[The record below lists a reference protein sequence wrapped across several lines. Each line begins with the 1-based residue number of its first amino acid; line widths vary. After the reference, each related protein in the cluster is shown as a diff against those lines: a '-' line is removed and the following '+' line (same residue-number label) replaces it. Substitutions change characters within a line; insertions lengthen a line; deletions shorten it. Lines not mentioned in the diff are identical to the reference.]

1 MDKKNESFLKNIYL
15 LLYFLCV
22 VSGIFSTSMFAQK
35 NIVLFQI
42 NKYLLIAAAIFLVFK
57 MFLENSTYLTML
69 FDCIFLIF
77 ALLSYYYSKNN
88 ILFMMILFMLA
99 SKNIS
104 IESINKCF
112 MMILSISIL
121 IILVSSLIGIIPN
134 LVFVRMGGINR
145 NSFGILYPTD
155 FAAYIFY
162 LMCSYVYFRRN
173 KYNRFDTLFLFL
185 VATILL
191 VFTDARFNC
200 IGILLLIVIMQFK
213 KYFFEKFV
221 IKYSWLFPWLFG
233 LGTVLVTVF
242 FDENNLFMS
251 SINNLLS
258 NRLTIVHSMYLNYGL
273 PLFGN
278 YIDQHGFGAN
288 STNFAIY
295 KYEYIDSA
303 YMQLIMLF
311 GITIFIFFLGYLCYL
326 MHRTKDVDLL
336 FLISLILLSG
346 IVEPHMLEIHYNPF
360 FIMLSSL
367 YLSNINKKNEET
379 NDFNKKL
386 SI

>member
-1 MDKKNESFLKNIYL
+1 MEKKNESFLKNIYL
-15 LLYFLCV
+15 LLYLLCV
-22 VSGIFSTSMFAQK
+22 ASGIFTTSMFAQK
-35 NIVLFQI
+35 NIILFQI
-42 NKYLLIAAAIFLVFK
+42 NKYILIAAAIFLVLK
-57 MFLENSTYLTML
+57 IFLENSTYLTMI
-69 FDCIFLIF
+69 FDSIFIIF
-77 ALLSYYYSKNN
+77 ALLSYYYSQNN
-88 ILFMMILFMLA
+88 ILLMMILFMLS

-104 IESINKCF
+104 TESINKCF
-112 MMILSISIL
+112 MIILSISIF

-134 LVFVRMGGINR
+134 LVFARIGGINR
-145 NSFGILYPTD
+145 NSFGIVYPTD

-191 VFTDARFNC
+191 VFTNARFNC
-200 IGILLLIVIMQFK
+200 LGILLLIIIMQFR
-213 KYFFEKFV
+213 KYFFKKFV
-221 IKYSWLFPWLFG
+221 IKYSWLLPWLFG
-233 LGTVLVTVF
+233 LGIVLATVF
-242 FDENNLFMS
+242 FDANNVFMS

-278 YIDQHGFGAN
+278 YINQHGFGAD

-311 GITIFIFFLGYLCYL
+311 GITILIFFLGYLCYL
-326 MHRTKDVDLL
+326 MHRTKDVNLL

-346 IVEPHMLEIHYNPF
+346 IVEPHMLEIQYNPF